1 LSHKDYPIL
10 RDSVIHGC
18 EGDCKP
24 GRKWEEG
31 KQKQRPRRVS
41 IKVSVYYAEVP
52 CFIAYIVGNREGSRG
67 NFTKNKEVG
76 IC

>member
-1 LSHKDYPIL
+1 MSGATYPIP
-10 RDSVIHGC
+10 RDSVICGC

-31 KQKQRPRRVS
+31 KEKQRPRRVP

-52 CFIAYIVGNREGSRG
+52 GFKAYVQGRGEGLRR
-67 NFTKNKEVG
+67 N
-76 IC
+76 